1 MHDLVVDGADL
12 GVKGASVGLAHGQT
26 RGARRVCGGVG
37 GAGPAGGLG
46 AQGLIGGH
54 WAGEAGAQGAA
65 VITGVV
71 R

>member
-1 MHDLVVDGADL
+1 MIVTSDGAGGQL
-12 GVKGASVGLAHGQT
+12 AVLEGGGPRGVG
-26 RGARRVCGGVG
+26 GGVC

-54 WAGEAGAQGAA
+54 WAGEAGAHGAA

>member
-37 GAGPAGGLG
+37 GAGPAGGL
-46 AQGLIGGH
+46 A
-54 WAGEAGAQGAA
+54 
-65 VITGVV
+65 
-71 R
+71 

>member
-1 MHDLVVDGADL
+1 MIITFDGA
-12 GVKGASVGLAHGQT
+12 GVQLAVLEGG
-26 RGARRVCGGVG
+26 GARGVGGGVG
-37 GAGPAGGLG
+37 RAGPAGDLG

-65 VITGVV
+65 VRTVCI

>member
-1 MHDLVVDGADL
+1 MVITSDGAGGQL
-12 GVKGASVGLAHGQT
+12 AVLKGGGSRGVG
-26 RGARRVCGGVG
+26 GGVG

-65 VITGVV
+65 VITVGV